1 MGAITG
7 LPVGNPVLGAGKYR
21 DFPATGMGTLM
32 QDDTTP
38 IAAGTPIEDSAA
50 DAATSGAANRRRVLM
65 LGAAGVAASLTVRP
79 AFAQTAVSV
88 LNCEIPVPAPTN
100 AGQYIA
106 ADGSLVAPGTAG
118 AFPPVARPFRGEEVK
133 AALQGRTLPGT
144 SYEQNQAYLNYI
156 RRLRAGQS
164 GFTCFASI
172 QMPR

>member
-1 MGAITG
+1 MVPITG
-7 LPVGNPVLGAGKYR
+7 LRSRDAVIGANERRLPDERNG
-21 DFPATGMGTLM
+21 DAMTMDAPPPEATGT
-32 QDDTTP
+32 D
-38 IAAGTPIEDSAA
+38 AADSAG
-50 DAATSGAANRRRVLM
+50 SANRRRVLM
-65 LGAAGVAASLTVRP
+65 LGAAGVAATLTVRP

-88 LNCEIPVPAPTN
+88 LNCEIPVPAPTS

-118 AFPPVARPFRGEEVK
+118 AFPPAHRPFRGEDVK
-133 AALQGRTLPGT
+133 AALQGHTLPGT